1 MRRDYDSDDEPLL
14 NPYDQ
19 DPGEHLL
26 FVGPIVLERPGSD
39 LGYRRF
45 EFWGYRGRRYLRSG
59 LIEYASYILS

>member
-1 MRRDYDSDDEPLL
+1 MRRDYDADDEPLL

-26 FVGPIVLERPGSD
+26 FVDPIVLERAGRD
-39 LGYRRF
+39 LGYRSIRIL
-45 EFWGYRGRRYLRSG
+45 GGRRYLRNG